1 MNGKKQRTRI
11 RKGNYPSN
19 DFAADPL
26 EKSRNLQKNFDPM
39 HLIGFVFR
47 HRCLVFSIV
56 LIFFFFPASYSDPR
70 IVLAGFSCRTFQIS
84 GNRNLRRNYMHAMQA
99 LNDLSNFDYFG
110 MRSVLSPEPQI
121 YSIFQCHNDLSP
133 QDCHICFDEAKK
145 KLTDCLPAIGG
156 SIFLEGCFLRYEQY
170 NFFNETNEKIDHL
183 EPLCHN
189 PTDITSDKYM
199 KMEFANKVHQAV
211 TEVTE
216 FAGSTKGFGA
226 SEGKSGL
233 LGVYAL
239 GQCLENLDHKNCTEC
254 LSDAGAEIDK
264 CLPGAEGHVMNA
276 GCYLRY
282 STRKFFGDAALA
294 AQNEK
299 EQVDHNNVAVLVFT
313 MLSIVILLFSGL
325 GAFIGCQIYARNKQ
339 EHRKVSRLPS
349 SIRSSEL
356 NFKYEILEK
365 ATDFFHPT
373 NKLGQGGAGSVYK
386 GLLSDGTAVAVKR
399 LFFNSRQ
406 WADEFFNEVHS
417 VSGIQ
422 HKNLVRLLGCSIE
435 GPESLLVYEFVPN
448 KNLDQMLFDRKT
460 FQLLSW
466 DQRFNIILGIAEGI
480 AHLHEGCKVK
490 IIHRDIKSSNI
501 LVDNTLTPKVAD
513 FGLARSVAHNK
524 THISTGV
531 AGTVG
536 YLAPEYLVQGCLTE
550 KADIYAFGVLAIEI
564 ACGRKNSI
572 FAHDSGS
579 ILQCVW
585 KNYKSKTITE
595 AIDSKLRGEF
605 QESEASRVLQIGLLC
620 TQTRRSLRP
629 SMSEVVQMLKTDD
642 AVVPSP
648 QQRPFQNSSMLSS
661 DGTTKS
667 LEMNSSSSNRHST
680 VDIKSSMTNTQSNK
694 TPSWDMEMSK
704 QT

>member
-1 MNGKKQRTRI
+1 
-11 RKGNYPSN
+11 
-19 DFAADPL
+19 
-26 EKSRNLQKNFDPM
+26 M
-39 HLIGFVFR
+39 HLIDSVFRRPLCFVF
-47 HRCLVFSIV
+47 LIV
-56 LIFFFFPASYSDPR
+56 LIFFFIPASYSDPR
-70 IVLAGFSCRTFQIS
+70 IAVVGYSCKSSQIS
-84 GNRNLRRNYMHAMQA
+84 GDINLRKNYVQAMQA
-99 LNDLSNFDYFG
+99 LSDISNFDYFG

-121 YSIFQCHNDLSP
+121 FGIFQCHVDLIP
-133 QDCHICFDEAKK
+133 QDCHICFYEANK
-145 KLTDCLPAIGG
+145 KLSACLPAVGG

-170 NFFNETNEKIDHL
+170 NFFNETDQKIDHL
-183 EPLCHN
+183 TPLCHD
-189 PTDITSDKYM
+189 PTDITNDKYM
-199 KMEFANKVHQAV
+199 KTEFANKVHQAV

-216 FAGSTKGFGA
+216 LAGSSKGFGA

-239 GQCLENLDHKNCTEC
+239 GQCLENMEHKNCTQC
-254 LSDAGAEIDK
+254 LSDARAEIDN

-282 STRKFFGDAALA
+282 STTKFFSDSALA
-294 AQNEK
+294 AQNK
-299 EQVDHNNVAVLVFT
+299 KKQGDHNNVAILVFT
-313 MLSIVILLFSGL
+313 MLSIVLLLFSGL
-325 GAFIGCQIYARNKQ
+325 GAFIGYKIYASSKQ
-339 EHRKVSRLPS
+339 AHRKVSRLPS
-349 SIRSSEL
+349 SVSSSEL

-386 GLLSDGTAVAVKR
+386 GMLSDGTTVAVKR

-417 VSGIQ
+417 VSGIR

-448 KNLDQMLFDRKT
+448 KSLDQLLFDRKT
-460 FQLLSW
+460 SQLLSW

-501 LVDNTLTPKVAD
+501 LVDDTLTPKVAD
-513 FGLARSVAHNK
+513 FGLARRVAHNK

-531 AGTVG
+531 AGTIG

-572 FAHDSGS
+572 FANDSGS
-579 ILQCVW
+579 VLQCVW

-595 AIDSKLRGEF
+595 AIDSKLKGEF

-620 TQTRRSLRP
+620 TQTRRLLRP
-629 SMSEVVQMLKTDD
+629 SMTEVVQMLKTDD
-642 AVVPSP
+642 IVLPSP
-648 QQRPFQNSSMLSS
+648 QQQPFQNSSMLSS

-667 LEMNSSSSNRHST
+667 CEMNSSSSNKHST
-680 VDIKSSMTNTQSNK
+680 VDIISCESYPSMTSTQSNK
-694 TPSWDMEMSK
+694 DMEMSK
-704 QT
+704 KT